1 MAKDRFVTKLF
12 NSRDLLFICFSMIV
26 LFAFSG
32 PITTL
37 FARSFHDE
45 INDYIIIIPLVS
57 VYFFYLQRQKFRA
70 AQSYALPAGIGCITL
85 GAIIFLIGMSQ
96 EGRLNQ
102 NDFLSIATLS
112 FVITWIGGF
121 VLFYGLTVFQTMRL
135 PLLLLFFMV
144 PLPTVAMDKTI
155 SFLQEGSAEVTYLL
169 FQLVGMPVMREG
181 FVFHLPHISIEVA
194 KQCSG
199 IYSAISLF
207 IVSVIVAALY
217 LSTGWKRVVLIL
229 SVIPLT
235 ILKNGMRIVT
245 LSLLGN
251 NIDERILSSPLHRKG
266 GIPFFLLALCEL
278 LVVLWLLRRTEA
290 PSERSNALSVS
301 SKRSELNA

>member
-1 MAKDRFVTKLF
+1 VIKDI
-12 NSRDLLFICFSMIV
+12 NSRNLIFFCFSIITF
-26 LFAFSG
+26 FAFSG
-32 PITTL
+32 PLTTL
-37 FARSFHDE
+37 FVRSFHDE
-45 INDYIIIIPLVS
+45 INDYILMIPLVS
-57 VYFFYLQRQKFRA
+57 GYFFYLNRNRLDTA
-70 AQSYALPAGIGCITL
+70 PAYALPAGIGCITL
-85 GAIIFLIGMSQ
+85 GVIFYLIGMSQ
-96 EGRLNQ
+96 VGRLNQ
-102 NDFLSIATLS
+102 NDYISITTLS

-121 VLFYGLTVFQTMRL
+121 VLFYGLTVFHTMRL
-135 PLLLLFFMV
+135 PLLFLFFMV

-155 SFLQEGSAEVTYLL
+155 SFLQEGSAEATYLL

-181 FVFHLPHISIEVA
+181 FIFHLPHISIEVA

-199 IYSAISLF
+199 IHSAIALF

-266 GIPFFLLALCEL
+266 GIPFFILAVAEL
-278 LVVLWLLRRTEA
+278 LLVLWFLRR
-290 PSERSNALSVS
+290 SEEP
-301 SKRSELNA
+301 SKRPISQPSSATSSQSNPAR